1 MFFKIILFLF
11 FIIFNYKTVYAN
23 DDLFCN
29 LELEKINHLEIPDI
43 YKYNLLKIN
52 FIEKSKS
59 KWEISNISLD
69 DNLISNTKKS
79 LLSSLELLRNVVNR
93 GNMSIQ
99 EEKFI
104 LWHSPLLIE
113 VFQYDYGMTTSQL
126 STHIK
131 NLLVNLTPANKRQT
145 LAEIN
150 QAEKNALLFIE
161 NNMSEYLSAKLEKT
175 QISEYLNEI
184 NSIAISD
191 LKQDNL
197 KILFELDNKNESLE
211 INIKNIY
218 NNNPKINLK
227 SKFDIY
233 SISFTG
239 DCVADISG
247 SHDDNF
253 SKSDSFIEMCRKSK
267 LSDLDKDVAL
277 LCIEKMKLSN

>member
-1 MFFKIILFLF
+1 MFFRIILFLF
-11 FIIFNYKTVYAN
+11 FIIFNFKTVYAN

-29 LELEKINHLEIPDI
+29 VELETINHLKIPDI
-43 YKYNLLKIN
+43 YKFNLLKIN
-52 FIEKSKS
+52 FIEKSKN
-59 KWEISNISLD
+59 KWQISDISLD
-69 DNLISNTKKS
+69 NNLISNTKKS
-79 LLSSLELLRNVVNR
+79 LLSSLELLRNVVKR

-113 VFQYDYGMTTSQL
+113 VFQYDYGMTTNQL

-131 NLLVNLTPANKRQT
+131 SLLVNLTPTNKKQT

-150 QAEKNALLFIE
+150 QAEKNALLFID
-161 NNMSEYLSAKLEKT
+161 NNMSEYLSAELEKT

-197 KILFELDNKNESLE
+197 KILFESDNKNESLE

-218 NNNPKINLK
+218 NNNPKIKLK

-233 SISFTG
+233 SFSFTG
-239 DCVADISG
+239 NCIANSIG
-247 SHDDNF
+247 SHDHNS
-253 SKSDSFIEMCRKSK
+253 SKGDTFIEMCRKSK

-277 LCIEKMKLSN
+277 LCIEKMK

>member
-1 MFFKIILFLF
+1 MK
-11 FIIFNYKTVYAN
+11 
-23 DDLFCN
+23 
-29 LELEKINHLEIPDI
+29 
-43 YKYNLLKIN
+43 
-52 FIEKSKS
+52 KSKS
-59 KWEISNISLD
+59 KWEISDISLD
-69 DNLISNTKKS
+69 NNLISNTKKS

-113 VFQYDYGMTTSQL
+113 VFQYDYGMTTNQL

-131 NLLVNLTPANKRQT
+131 SLFVNLTPTNKRQT

-150 QAEKNALLFIE
+150 QAEKNAMLFID
-161 NNMSEYLSAKLEKT
+161 NNMSEYLLAELEKT

-197 KILFELDNKNESLE
+197 KILFESDNKNESLE

-218 NNNPKINLK
+218 NNNPKIKLK

-233 SISFTG
+233 SFIFTG
-239 DCVADISG
+239 NCIANSIG
-247 SHDDNF
+247 SHDYNS
-253 SKSDSFIEMCRKSK
+253 SKGDTYIEMCRKSK

-277 LCIEKMKLSN
+277 LCIDKMK

>member
-161 NNMSEYLSAKLEKT
+161 NNMSEYLSGELEKT

-253 SKSDSFIEMCRKSK
+253 SKRDSFIEMCRKSK

>member
-11 FIIFNYKTVYAN
+11 FIIFNFKTGYAN
-23 DDLFCN
+23 DDLLCKV
-29 LELEKINHLEIPDI
+29 ELEKINHLEIPDI
-43 YKYNLLKIN
+43 YKFNLLKIN

-59 KWEISNISLD
+59 KWEISDISLD
-69 DNLISNTKKS
+69 NNLISNTKKS

-113 VFQYDYGMTTSQL
+113 VFQYDYGMNTNEL
-126 STHIK
+126 SAHIK
-131 NLLVNLTPANKRQT
+131 SLLVNLTPTNKRQT

-161 NNMSEYLSAKLEKT
+161 NNMSEYLSAELEKT

-239 DCVADISG
+239 NCVANSSR

-253 SKSDSFIEMCRKSK
+253 RKGDAFIEMCRKSK